1 MLSIYYKIWVD
12 AIVSEKNKK
21 GDEGNWKAFTII
33 PMSILQGIN
42 LLTFLFLLRIITHGG
57 VPIVLSL
64 NIFRERALNTFLA
77 GTFTFFIPF
86 VIINY
91 LLVFYNQRYQ
101 LLMKTYSGS
110 AGKLYRNYFLIT
122 VGVIAIPLLLKLIF

>member
-12 AIVSEKNKK
+12 AIAAEKNKK

-42 LLTFLFLLRIITHGG
+42 LLTFLFLLRIITRGD
-57 VPIVLSL
+57 VPIVLSFNL
-64 NIFRERALNTFLA
+64 FRERALNTFIA
-77 GTFTFFIPF
+77 GALTFFIPF

-91 LLVFYNQRYQ
+91 LLVFYNERYQ
-101 LLMKTYSGS
+101 LLIKTYNDSQ
-110 AGKLYRNYFLIT
+110 GKLYRNYFLIT
-122 VGVIAIPLLLKLIF
+122 IGVIVVPLLLKLVF

>member
-12 AIVSEKNKK
+12 AIVSEKAKK
-21 GDEGNWKAFTII
+21 GDQGNWKAFTII

-42 LLTFLFLLRIITHGG
+42 LLTFLLLIRIITHGE
-57 VPIVLSL
+57 VPIVLSM

-77 GTFTFFIPF
+77 GALAFFIPF

-91 LLVFYNQRYQ
+91 LLVFYNERYK
-101 LLMKTYSGS
+101 LLMKEYKNNE
-110 AGKLYRNYFLIT
+110 GKLYRNYFFIT
-122 VGVIAIPLLLKLIF
+122 VGVI